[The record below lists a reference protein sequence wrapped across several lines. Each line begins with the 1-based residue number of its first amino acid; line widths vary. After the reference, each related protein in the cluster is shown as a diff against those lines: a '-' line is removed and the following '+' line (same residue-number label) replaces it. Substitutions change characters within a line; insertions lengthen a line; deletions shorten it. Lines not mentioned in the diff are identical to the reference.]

1 MSSELSILLKNDKLT
16 YKAVLENL
24 FNKHNDIVLDA
35 IRKLVQEPKVTKSL
49 TAEEKE
55 SRAKARA
62 DKKAYKEKMIK
73 DLGGKSNVTEEQID
87 NAMKLYDKEVK
98 KAKQAKAVEKEE
110 SDDSGSDSD
119 NPWDDPHEICGN
131 TVNVQPKKVEP
142 KKVEPKVEPKKVE
155 PKKVE
160 PKVEPKKVE
169 PKKDD
174 SDDSDDEP
182 KKVEPKKVEPKK
194 VEHKKDDSDDSDDSD
209 DEPKKVEPKKVEPKK
224 VEPKSGKKKKV
235 KK

>member
-16 YKAVLENL
+16 YKAVLENM

-35 IRKLVQEPKVTKSL
+35 IRKVVQEPKVTKSL

-73 DLGGKSNVTEEQID
+73 DLGGKSNVTEEQLD
-87 NAMKLYDKEVK
+87 NAMKLYDKAVK

-142 KKVEPKVEPKKVE
+142 KKVDRGESDDEPN
-155 PKKVE
+155 VE
-160 PKVEPKKVE
+160 PKVPN
-169 PKKDD
+169 
-174 SDDSDDEP
+174 
-182 KKVEPKKVEPKK
+182 K
-194 VEHKKDDSDDSDDSD
+194 VEHKQ
-209 DEPKKVEPKKVEPKK
+209 
-224 VEPKSGKKKKV
+224 GKKKKV
-235 KK
+235 KKSPETDSD